1 MLKQKLLFL
10 IIILPFVVA
19 IVYSF
24 IQTSGVQKT
33 MEYLL
38 DLYVLATSLVS
49 IASVVC
55 NYTETPKDDELVAK
69 AYKILEQFAFLN
81 NKAKQQQKGVTMAVQ
96 ESVKETVD
104 IVAASTGLL
113 SLVAW
118 LPPTASLFTIVWLG
132 IRIFETETIQ
142 KIMGRDK

>member
-1 MLKQKLLFL
+1 
-10 IIILPFVVA
+10 
-19 IVYSF
+19 
-24 IQTSGVQKT
+24 
-33 MEYLL
+33 
-38 DLYVLATSLVS
+38 
-49 IASVVC
+49 
-55 NYTETPKDDELVAK
+55 
-69 AYKILEQFAFLN
+69 
-81 NKAKQQQKGVTMAVQ
+81 MAVQ

-142 KIMGRDK
+142 KIMGRNK

>member
-1 MLKQKLLFL
+1 
-10 IIILPFVVA
+10 
-19 IVYSF
+19 
-24 IQTSGVQKT
+24 
-33 MEYLL
+33 
-38 DLYVLATSLVS
+38 
-49 IASVVC
+49 
-55 NYTETPKDDELVAK
+55 
-69 AYKILEQFAFLN
+69 
-81 NKAKQQQKGVTMAVQ
+81 MAVQ

-142 KIMGRDK
+142 KLLNSRRSK

>member
-1 MLKQKLLFL
+1 
-10 IIILPFVVA
+10 
-19 IVYSF
+19 
-24 IQTSGVQKT
+24 
-33 MEYLL
+33 
-38 DLYVLATSLVS
+38 
-49 IASVVC
+49 
-55 NYTETPKDDELVAK
+55 
-69 AYKILEQFAFLN
+69 
-81 NKAKQQQKGVTMAVQ
+81 MAVQ

-104 IVAASTGLL
+104 IVAASTGLM